1 MTIPEPR
8 ERRDAPGVINLAD
21 EAATAELAKTVASV
35 SRPGDVIAL
44 WGDLGAGK
52 TCFIQGLCSGLG
64 VEEPV
69 TSPTFTLINEY
80 RGRLPVAHFDLYRL
94 NDPESV
100 LDIGFDEYIDSN
112 QVCLIE
118 WADKFLEIM
127 PADAIEVRIEIGEG
141 ERRKLVMDL
150 AMLNRK

>member
-1 MTIPEPR
+1 MPNSPSVRVYET
-8 ERRDAPGVINLAD
+8 AS
-21 EAATAELAKTVASV
+21 TAETTQLGCTLGE
-35 SRPGDVIAL
+35 RLQPGDTVLLI
-44 WGDLGAGK
+44 GDLGAGK

-80 RGRLPVAHFDLYRL
+80 QGRLPVAHFDLYRL

-141 ERRKLVMDL
+141 ERRKLVVDL
-150 AMLNRK
+150 AMLNRKQ

>member
-1 MTIPEPR
+1 MPNSPSVRVYETASAAETTKLGR
-8 ERRDAPGVINLAD
+8 TVGERLQ
-21 EAATAELAKTVASV
+21 
-35 SRPGDVIAL
+35 PGDTVLLI
-44 WGDLGAGK
+44 GDLGAGK

-80 RGRLPVAHFDLYRL
+80 QGRLPVAHFDLYRL

-100 LDIGFDEYIDSN
+100 LDIGFDEYVHSN

-127 PADAIEVRIEIGEG
+127 PADAMEVRIEIGEG
-141 ERRKLVMDL
+141 ERRKLVVDL

>member
-1 MTIPEPR
+1 MPNSPSVRVYET
-8 ERRDAPGVINLAD
+8 AS
-21 EAATAELAKTVASV
+21 AAETAQLGRTVGK
-35 SRPGDVIAL
+35 RLQPGDTVLLI
-44 WGDLGAGK
+44 GDLGAGK

-80 RGRLPVAHFDLYRL
+80 QGRLPVAHFDLYRL

-100 LDIGFDEYIDSN
+100 LDIGFDEYVHSN

-141 ERRKLVMDL
+141 ERRKLVVDL

>member
-1 MTIPEPR
+1 MPNSPSVRVYET
-8 ERRDAPGVINLAD
+8 AS
-21 EAATAELAKTVASV
+21 AAETAQLGRTVGK
-35 SRPGDVIAL
+35 RLQPGDTVLLI
-44 WGDLGAGK
+44 GDLGAGK
-52 TCFIQGLCSGLG
+52 TCFIQGLCSGLD

-80 RGRLPVAHFDLYRL
+80 QGRLPVAHFDLYRL

-100 LDIGFDEYIDSN
+100 LDIGFDEYVHSN

-141 ERRKLVMDL
+141 ERRKLVVNL

>member
-1 MTIPEPR
+1 MPNSPSVRVYETASAAETTQLGR
-8 ERRDAPGVINLAD
+8 TLGERLQ
-21 EAATAELAKTVASV
+21 
-35 SRPGDVIAL
+35 PGDTVLLI
-44 WGDLGAGK
+44 GDLGAGK

-80 RGRLPVAHFDLYRL
+80 QGRQPVAHFDLYRL

-100 LDIGFDEYIDSN
+100 LDIGFDEYVDSN

-141 ERRKLVMDL
+141 ERRKLVVDL